1 MKKMF
6 KFIINLYILIVLFN
20 NYQTVKA
27 QVHLSKD
34 NLYLLCNCTPSVSSY
49 INLDSKKISSI
60 DPSTFNGLTSLII
73 LFLASNK
80 LTKIDPSTFNGLTS
94 LYDLDISFNQ
104 LTTVNPST
112 FNGLAKLEFLRLN
125 RNQLTTIDPSTF
137 KGLPLVSLWLS
148 HNKLTKIDPST
159 FNKLTKLHWLRLDN
173 NQINRIEEGTFKD
186 LINLSYL
193 NLETNNIVSF
203 NQYALFG
210 SINLEK
216 VCLFPNPI
224 SNLYPTSMNAI
235 CHGNPKCVIFT
246 TIKCPSTYLLNAY
259 FNIFKKQ

>member
-6 KFIINLYILIVLFN
+6 KFIINVHVLIVLFN
-20 NYQTVKA
+20 NYKTVKA

-34 NLYLLCNCTPSVSSY
+34 NLYLLCNCTPSVSTDISL
-49 INLDSKKISSI
+49 NSKKISTI
-60 DPSTFNGLTSLII
+60 DSSTFNGLTSLYTLDIS
-73 LFLASNK
+73 SNQ
-80 LTKIDPSTFNGLTS
+80 LTKIDPSTFNGLTP
-94 LYDLDISFNQ
+94 LFFLDISFNQ
-104 LTTVNPST
+104 LTTVYPSL
-112 FNGLAKLEFLRLN
+112 FNGLAKLQYLDLN

-137 KGLPLVSLWLS
+137 KGLPLVSLRLS
-148 HNKLTKIDPST
+148 YNNITTIDPST
-159 FNKLTKLHWLRLDN
+159 FNKMTKLRWLRLDN
-173 NQINRIEEGTFKD
+173 NQLNKIEEGTFKD

-246 TIKCPSTYLLNAY
+246 TVKCP
-259 FNIFKKQ
+259 

>member
-1 MKKMF
+1 M
-6 KFIINLYILIVLFN
+6 FN
-20 NYQTVKA
+20 NYQTAKA

-34 NLYLLCNCTPSVSSY
+34 NLYLLCNCTPSLSSGISLSY
-49 INLDSKKISSI
+49 KKISTI
-60 DPSTFNGLTSLII
+60 DPSTFNGLTSLGT
-73 LFLASNK
+73 LFLSYNQ
-80 LTKIDPSTFNGLTS
+80 LTTVNPSLFNGLNS
-94 LYDLDISFNQ
+94 LYYLDISFNQ
-104 LTTVNPST
+104 LTTVNPSL
-112 FNGLAKLEFLRLN
+112 FNGLAELGVLVLS
-125 RNQLTTIDPSTF
+125 RNQLTTIDSSTF

-148 HNKLTKIDPST
+148 YNKLTTIDPST
-159 FNKLTKLHWLRLDN
+159 FNKLTKLRWLYLDD
-173 NQINRIEEGTFKD
+173 NQLNRIEEGTFKD

-193 NLETNNIVSF
+193 NLEANNIISF
-203 NQYALFG
+203 NQYALLG

-246 TIKCPSTYLLNAY
+246 TVKCPSTNSLNTY